1 MKLIYP
7 YVIFPFN
14 KKYNPSLT
22 SQYFIYNDLYINFSI
37 GNPKQEIKGILDN
50 NLRGLYIPN
59 IIVNGNYNENKS
71 NTYIYDYIS
80 DSTKI
85 QRKLIYNGYTFLT
98 KSSKE
103 TLFFN
108 QGKGKEEIP
117 YNNFSFLLLTSNTT
131 NAKLETA
138 IIGLLASSNKDTFNT
153 FFQLKEKNIISFI
166 YNNENS
172 GEIIIGDYPHEY
184 YNNLD
189 TSSLKLFKAKSFLG
203 EWIMEFSNVK
213 YGNKNDSNK
222 NAVFKNDIKGI
233 ISNRYYHEYVNNT
246 FFGDLFI
253 QKKCFYETIKNKN
266 IKLSELTIYYCD
278 KDINIKQFESLEFIS
293 KEMNFSFV
301 FDYNDLFQVYNNK
314 YVFLVFFDS
323 LYEENWKLGE
333 IFMSKYKVFL
343 DMDSH
348 LFGFYTINKIKN
360 HTVYYIL
367 IIILLIIIVFIL
379 VFLLYKGIIGNK
391 TRKIRANELEEEY
404 DYITSLN
411 D

>member
-50 NLRGLYIPN
+50 NLRGIYIPN
-59 IIVNGNYNENKS
+59 IIVNGKYNENKS

-117 YNNFSFLLLTSNTT
+117 YNNFSFILLTSNTT
-131 NAKLETA
+131 NEKLETA

-172 GEIIIGDYPHEY
+172 GEIILGDYPHEY

-203 EWIMEFSNVK
+203 EWIMEFSNIK

-222 NAVFKNDIKGI
+222 NAVFKNNIKGI

-253 QKKCFYETIKNKN
+253 QKKCFFETIKNKN
-266 IKLSELTIYYCD
+266 KKLSELTIYYCD

-314 YVFLVFFDS
+314 YVFLVFFDNS
-323 LYEENWKLGE
+323 FSEKWKLGE
-333 IFMSKYKVFL
+333 IFIKKYNVFL
-343 DMDSH
+343 DMDSK
-348 LFGFYTINKIKN
+348 LFGFYTRNNIKSYSFYFIFIISFLLFIIFVLIICLFTQIIKIK
-360 HTVYYIL
+360 
-367 IIILLIIIVFIL
+367 
-379 VFLLYKGIIGNK
+379 K
-391 TRKIRANELEEEY
+391 RKIRANELEDNFEY
-404 DYITSLN
+404 ISSLN
-411 D
+411 N